1 MNKISFI
8 IFCSGLSV
16 FLIGAFLLKY
26 IEVFVLVKVGRYL
39 CLRIYINTIFG
50 RTGCFFTI
58 FTNVIVSRWR
68 EKQFLGYLQTLLGD
82 FSIFIPLS
90 FNVENAFIISLYI
103 YSIANFIM
111 YLIHYFLLID
121 AIRGFND
128 E

>member
-1 MNKISFI
+1 
-8 IFCSGLSV
+8 
-16 FLIGAFLLKY
+16 
-26 IEVFVLVKVGRYL
+26 IEVFVFGKKWEGIYAYVFILIPFLVGQVAFSPFSQMLLLVGGER
-39 CLRIYINTIFG
+39 
-50 RTGCFFTI
+50 
-58 FTNVIVSRWR
+58 
-68 EKQFLGYLQTLLGD
+68 KQFFWDICRLFLVI